1 MHLTP
6 KEREAVER
14 TRESRRRAVRRQF
27 GLGSSRLFMDIENTK
42 STYERY
48 APGQQYVSGKDLV
61 EAGHINAVSWA
72 FYEDGDGVAVAS
84 IYNTSWE
91 DMVEQAW
98 NALTAAEYVIGHNFK
113 RHDQGKLNAAFA
125 QLGLDFPEYVIV
137 DTLQLLRKVFAQTLP
152 TGNALKEVT
161 AFFGLGEPVDHY
173 YLLYDDLQK
182 GKKSAI
188 KRFHEY
194 SRHDIELTR
203 ALYDFLVERVTG
215 GRYGE

>member
-27 GLGSSRLFMDIENTK
+27 GLGSTRLFMDIENTK

-61 EAGHINAVSWA
+61 EAGTINAVSWA
-72 FYEDGDGVAVAS
+72 FYDDEGTNVRSV
-84 IYNTSWE
+84 YNATFE
-91 DMVEQAW
+91 EMIERAHE
-98 NALTAAEYVIGHNFK
+98 ALTKAEYVIGHNFK

-203 ALYDFLVERVTG
+203 ALYDFLVDRVTG